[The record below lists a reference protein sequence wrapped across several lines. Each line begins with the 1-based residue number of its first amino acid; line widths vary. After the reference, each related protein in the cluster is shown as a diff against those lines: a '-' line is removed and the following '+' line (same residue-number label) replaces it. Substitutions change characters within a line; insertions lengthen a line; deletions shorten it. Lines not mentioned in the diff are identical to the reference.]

1 MDRWKVVINIL
12 STYSKCMLFM
22 VWIVGILVN
31 VYIKNK
37 IIKIKL
43 NME

>member
-12 STYSKCMLFM
+12 STYSKCMFL
-22 VWIVGILVN
+22 VWIVDILVN
-31 VYIKNK
+31 VYIKSK